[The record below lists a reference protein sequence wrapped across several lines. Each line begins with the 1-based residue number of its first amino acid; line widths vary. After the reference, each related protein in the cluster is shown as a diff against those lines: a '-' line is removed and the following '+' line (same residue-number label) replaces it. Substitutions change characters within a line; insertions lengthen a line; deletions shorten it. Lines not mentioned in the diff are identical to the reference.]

1 VIRFAGAG
9 CRFGDLVALEPTD
22 LTFES
27 HRTTALL
34 GPSGSGKST
43 MLRLIAGLI
52 TPTSGAV
59 EVEGQTVTPEN
70 VGGLRRRMG
79 YVIQDGGLFPHLTAV
94 SNVALMA
101 RHLGWPASRVDAR
114 IAELADL
121 THLPASA
128 LARYPVEL
136 SGGQRQRVG
145 LMRALML
152 DPEVLLLDEP
162 LAALDPMVR
171 AELQRELR
179 DIFARL
185 ERTVLLVTHD
195 VAEAAFLADRIVL
208 LAEGRVIQEG
218 TIDDLRERPVSPF
231 VTAFLTAQQGRSR

>member
-1 VIRFAGAG
+1 MIRFAGAG

-52 TPTSGAV
+52 APTSGAV
-59 EVEGQTVTPEN
+59 EFEGQTVTPEN
-70 VGGLRRRMG
+70 VRELRRRMG

-94 SNVALMA
+94 SNVAIMA
-101 RHLGWPASRVDAR
+101 RHLGWPASRTNAR
-114 IAELADL
+114 LAELSDL
-121 THLPASA
+121 THLSAST
-128 LARYPVEL
+128 LTRYPAEL

-162 LAALDPMVR
+162 LGALDPMVR

-185 ERTVLLVTHD
+185 GRTVVLVTHD

-231 VTAFLTAQQGRSR
+231 VTAFLTAQQGLSR

>member
-1 VIRFAGAG
+1 MIRFAGAG

-27 HRTTALL
+27 RRTTALL

-43 MLRLIAGLI
+43 MLRLIVGLI

-59 EVEGQTVTPEN
+59 EVAGRIVTPEN
-70 VGGLRRRMG
+70 VGELRRRMG
-79 YVIQDGGLFPHLTAV
+79 YVIQDGGLFPHLTAA
-94 SNVALMA
+94 SNVALVA
-101 RHLGWPASRVDAR
+101 RHLGWPASRVNAR
-114 IAELADL
+114 LAELADL
-121 THLPASA
+121 THLSASA
-128 LARYPVEL
+128 LARYPAEL

-162 LAALDPMVR
+162 LGALDPMVR

-179 DIFARL
+179 EIFARL
-185 ERTVLLVTHD
+185 GRTVVLVTHD

-218 TIDDLRERPVSPF
+218 TVDDLRERPVSSF
-231 VTAFLTAQQGRSR
+231 VTAFLTAQQGRFR